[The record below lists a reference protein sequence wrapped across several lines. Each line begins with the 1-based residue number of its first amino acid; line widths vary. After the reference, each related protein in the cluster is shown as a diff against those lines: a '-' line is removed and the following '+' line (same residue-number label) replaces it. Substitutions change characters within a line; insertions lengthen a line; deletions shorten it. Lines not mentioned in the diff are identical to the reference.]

1 MQVEARKRIE
11 ELEGCTP
18 SQGSAEIEP
27 SYLNGHVE
35 ELQVNNFLDSGHS
48 MLLLGGFNGSS
59 WLQGLDLYI
68 PSEDVIQALEP
79 MSSIRTHT
87 SAVKLKD
94 SLYVL
99 GGGCS
104 TSWYDTGTT
113 Y

>member
-11 ELEGCTP
+11 ELESCNP
-18 SQGSAEIEP
+18 SHGSGEIEP
-27 SYLNGHVE
+27 PYLNGHVE

-48 MLLLGGFNGSS
+48 MLLIGGFNGSS
-59 WLQGLDLYI
+59 WLQDLDLYI

-79 MSSIRTHT
+79 MKSIRTHT
-87 SAVKLKD
+87 SALKFKD

-99 GGGCS
+99 GGGYS
-104 TSWYDTGTT
+104 TSWYDTGIT